1 MVTVTKYVWDL
12 AFDCMSHELDENN
25 VVKAE
30 YHNTDACSAAICRIL
45 QPHSNAMRRRSLLV
59 VVCFIVS
66 IHVTNSTVGQDF
78 ARSSGR
84 FVLETVHRSSIQ
96 AREVD
101 ATIVPTETNWSRRY
115 PNSSGQSFLSGP
127 SQGRDDGIVIF
138 PRQVRGTEETQ
149 DYSAALSFLSDN
161 PHLHSLEANFSDL
174 AVEDVSAIASIVRL
188 RRLSVID
195 CGRTLGDLS
204 PLGQLEHLQFL
215 DISDNSIGEAPL
227 DWFAKLREL
236 RHLGAAGTEIG
247 DSECHSI
254 AKCIELRQLQL
265 HFTNVSDAGLEVLS
279 ELRHLSKLDVSATQV
294 TDASA
299 DSLLE
304 CVSLKELHVNKC
316 RITETFI
323 GRIAV
328 HPSIEAV
335 FAVDSGLTEARAKEI
350 RRRFPKL
357 RLVIEIGYFGP

>member
-1 MVTVTKYVWDL
+1 MKTLSCTTSNDCLLL
-12 AFDCMSHELDENN
+12 A
-25 VVKAE
+25 
-30 YHNTDACSAAICRIL
+30 DACGAALCRII
-45 QPHSNAMRRRSLLV
+45 QQHCNAMRQRSLMFI
-59 VVCFIVS
+59 VCLIVS
-66 IHVTNSTVGQDF
+66 IHLTNSTVAQDF

-115 PNSSGQSFLSGP
+115 PSSSGQSFLSGP

-174 AVEDVSAIASIVRL
+174 AVEDVSAVASMVQL

-195 CGRTLGDLS
+195 CGRTLGELA
-204 PLGQLEHLQFL
+204 PLGQLEHLLFL
-215 DISDNSIGEAPL
+215 DISDNNIGEAPL
-227 DWFAKLREL
+227 YWFAKLQQL
-236 RHLGAAGTEIG
+236 RHLRAAGTKIG
-247 DSECHSI
+247 DEECHSI
-254 AKCIELRQLQL
+254 AKCIEIRELQL

-294 TDASA
+294 TDACA
-299 DSLLE
+299 DSLLK
-304 CVSLKELHVNKC
+304 CVSLKELDVNKC
-316 RITETFI
+316 RITETFLR
-323 GRIAV
+323 RIAE

-335 FAVDSGLTEARAKEI
+335 FAVDCGVTEARASEI

-357 RLVIEIGYFGP
+357 RLVIERGNFGP